1 MNKGSYMVATF
12 LYSYLSVLIN
22 YLVKIREFGI
32 LKSELIA
39 KAVSDL
45 KDSKPE
51 LPANSVDLY

>member
-1 MNKGSYMVATF
+1 MVATF